1 MLLPDRVQ
9 YPWLTADSLLCAGPC
24 SGKFSVSVAG
34 LLMLH
39 SLETNSTCGHWFMLN
54 FSVSNCIKISF
65 AGGEIDCVDKDGN
78 TPLHVAARYGHELL
92 INTLITSGAD
102 TAK

>member
-1 MLLPDRVQ
+1 MVVLGLSNLVPV
-9 YPWLTADSLLCAGPC
+9 T
-24 SGKFSVSVAG
+24 G
-34 LLMLH
+34 LLMLY
-39 SLETNSTCGHWFMLN
+39 LLGRNNICGHWFMLN
-54 FSVSNCIKISF
+54 LSVLNCMNMSF

>member
-1 MLLPDRVQ
+1 MSPHIII
-9 YPWLTADSLLCAGPC
+9 SLL
-24 SGKFSVSVAG
+24 
-34 LLMLH
+34 
-39 SLETNSTCGHWFMLN
+39 
-54 FSVSNCIKISF
+54 
-65 AGGEIDCVDKDGN
+65 GGEIDCVDKDGN

>member
-1 MLLPDRVQ
+1 MC
-9 YPWLTADSLLCAGPC
+9 LTILGHPVHLFSPFSPTAAVAEGGQNAAGCGWTGCA
-24 SGKFSVSVAG
+24 A
-34 LLMLH
+34 
-39 SLETNSTCGHWFMLN
+39 ETNNICGHWFTLHLSVLN
-54 FSVSNCIKISF
+54 CMKMPF